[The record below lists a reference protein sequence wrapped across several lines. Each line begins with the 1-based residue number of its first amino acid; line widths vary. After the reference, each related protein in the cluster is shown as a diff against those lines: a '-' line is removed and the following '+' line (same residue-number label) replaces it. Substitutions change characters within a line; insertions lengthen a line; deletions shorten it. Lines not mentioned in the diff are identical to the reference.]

1 MLIYILL
8 CCIVLVMEKPKDLE
22 PTDSLN
28 RENVLEEFRKN
39 NIAIAMLL
47 LTNPKDPKLPNLLE
61 YDDYLS
67 TYLSNLS

>member
-1 MLIYILL
+1 
-8 CCIVLVMEKPKDLE
+8 MEKPNDLE

-39 NIAIAMLL
+39 NIAIVELL
-47 LTNPKDPKLPNLLE
+47 LTNPKDPKLPGLFE